1 MGDELTPKQAEFV
14 RQYLIDLNAKQAAI
28 RAGYSENTAEMQGS
42 RLMSYAKVQ
51 QAVAEGQKQKAAK
64 SARTA
69 LDVLED
75 IQACTR
81 EARAM
86 GDLKTAFRGLELE
99 GKHIGMFTEKIEHSG
114 EINTPVLNLV
124 LTNGPDTKATS

>member
-28 RAGYSENTAEMQGS
+28 RTGYSEKNAEMQGS

-81 EARAM
+81 EAREG
-86 GDLKTAFRGLELE
+86 GDLKTALKGLEME
-99 GKHIGMFTEKIEHSG
+99 GKHIGMFKLGTVDEDAPLSVKVVIVKDTGSG
-114 EINTPVLNLV
+114 LPT
-124 LTNGPDTKATS
+124 

>member
-64 SARTA
+64 SSRTA
-69 LDVLED
+69 LEVLED

-81 EARAM
+81 EAREG
-86 GDLKTAFRGLELE
+86 GDLKTALKGLEME
-99 GKHIGMFTEKIEHSG
+99 GKHIGMFRENLGGDEAPMPTKVVIEVVDG
-114 EINTPVLNLV
+114 RKNAR
-124 LTNGPDTKATS
+124 D